1 LSCDTILYYVMGKTV
16 IKNILIVLLL
26 SSSLFANVIEYEEYF
41 QKAGNY
47 YNIPPLLLKNIATIE
62 SAGNP
67 NAIRINDNG
76 TKDYGLM
83 QINSIHL
90 RKLSAWGINEQNILN
105 PQINIFAGSYLLSE
119 HIKERGFNLQAIG
132 NYHSKTQAYKDIWLH
147 RLVIALKT
155 SS

>member
-1 LSCDTILYYVMGKTV
+1 ML
-16 IKNILIVLLL
+16 KNCFIVLLFTT
-26 SSSLFANVIEYEEYF
+26 SLLANVSEYEPYF
-41 QKAGNY
+41 QKAGSY

-83 QINSIHL
+83 QINSIHFH
-90 RKLSAWGINEQNILN
+90 RLSAWGINERNILN
-105 PQINIFAGSYLLSE
+105 PQINIFAGSWLLSE

-132 NYHSKTQAYKDIWLH
+132 NYHSKTQAYKDKWLH
-147 RLVIALKT
+147 RLIIALKT
-155 SS
+155 SP

>member
-1 LSCDTILYYVMGKTV
+1 ML
-16 IKNILIVLLL
+16 KNAVLLL
-26 SSSLFANVIEYEEYF
+26 LFSCTLIANVSQYEAYF
-41 QKAGNY
+41 QKAGSY

-83 QINSIHL
+83 QINSIHFK
-90 RKLSAWGINEQNILN
+90 RLSAWGINERNILN
-105 PQINIFAGSYLLSE
+105 PQVNIFAGSWLLSQ

-132 NYHSKTQAYKDIWLH
+132 NYHSKTQVYKEQWLH
-147 RLVIALKT
+147 RLTVALKT
-155 SS
+155 SSNN

>member
-1 LSCDTILYYVMGKTV
+1 MDGIVLKKS
-16 IKNILIVLLL
+16 IVLLL
-26 SSSLFANVIEYEEYF
+26 VSYTLFANVSNYEPYF

-47 YNIPPLLLKNIATIE
+47 YNIPPLLLKNIAAIE

-67 NAIRINDNG
+67 NAIRINENG

-83 QINSIHL
+83 QINSIHF
-90 RKLSAWGINEQNILN
+90 RRLSAWGINERNILD

-132 NYHSKTQAYKDIWLH
+132 NYHSKTQVHKEKWLH
-147 RLVIALKT
+147 RLIVALKT
-155 SS
+155 SP

>member
-1 LSCDTILYYVMGKTV
+1 MIQLYRFRKRE
-16 IKNILIVLLL
+16 NIMKKLVLLFL
-26 SSSLFANVIEYEEYF
+26 ITTVLFADITHYDTYF
-41 QKAGNY
+41 QQAGNY

-83 QINSIHL
+83 QINSIHFKEL
-90 RKLSAWGINEQNILN
+90 HKWGINENNILN
-105 PQINIFAGSYLLSE
+105 PKINIYAGSWLLSE
-119 HIKERGFNLQAIG
+119 HIRERGFNLQAIG
-132 NYHSKTQAYKDIWLH
+132 NYHSKTQVYKEKWLR
-147 RLVIALKT
+147 RLIVALKA

>member
-1 LSCDTILYYVMGKTV
+1 MFKNTVMLFLFSCTLV
-16 IKNILIVLLL
+16 
-26 SSSLFANVIEYEEYF
+26 ANVLEYEPYF
-41 QKAGNY
+41 QKAGSY

-83 QINSIHL
+83 QINSIHFK
-90 RKLSAWGINEQNILN
+90 RLSAWGINERNILN
-105 PQINIFAGSYLLSE
+105 PQVNIFAGSWLLSE

-132 NYHSKTQAYKDIWLH
+132 NYHSKTQIYKERWLR
-147 RLVIALKT
+147 RLILSLKR
-155 SS
+155 SA

>member
-1 LSCDTILYYVMGKTV
+1 MLQFDKKKGYNSMKKTIILLFLSYALY
-16 IKNILIVLLL
+16 
-26 SSSLFANVIEYEEYF
+26 ANVSTYEPYF
-41 QKAGNY
+41 QRAGNY

-62 SAGNP
+62 SSGNP
-67 NAIRINDNG
+67 NAIRINNNG

-90 RKLSAWGINEQNILN
+90 HRLSAWGINEKNILN
-105 PQINIFAGSYLLSE
+105 PQVNIFAGSYLLSE

-132 NYHSKTQAYKDIWLH
+132 NYHSKTPAYKDKWLR
-147 RLVIALKT
+147 RLIIALKT

>member
-1 LSCDTILYYVMGKTV
+1 MIRYVWMIFIFMV
-16 IKNILIVLLL
+16 ALHAHISDYNL
-26 SSSLFANVIEYEEYF
+26 YF
-41 QKAGNY
+41 QAAGSY

-83 QINSIHL
+83 QINSIHFH
-90 RKLSAWGINEQNILN
+90 RLSAWGINERNILN
-105 PQINIFAGSYLLSE
+105 PQINIFAGSWLLSE
-119 HIKERGFNLQAIG
+119 HIKEQGFNLQAIG
-132 NYHSKTQAYKDIWLH
+132 NYHSKTQVYKEKWLH
-147 RLVIALKT
+147 RLSVALKT

>member
-1 LSCDTILYYVMGKTV
+1 M
-16 IKNILIVLLL
+16 IKNMFIVLLF
-26 SSSLFANVIEYEEYF
+26 SSTLFANLSEYEEYF
-41 QKAGNY
+41 QKAGSY

-90 RKLSAWGINEQNILN
+90 RKLSVWGINERNILN
-105 PQINIFAGSYLLSE
+105 PQINIFAGSWILSE

-132 NYHSKTQAYKDIWLH
+132 NYHSKTQAYKEKWLH
-147 RLVIALKT
+147 RLIIALKT

>member
-1 LSCDTILYYVMGKTV
+1 MDGIVLKKS
-16 IKNILIVLLL
+16 IVLLL
-26 SSSLFANVIEYEEYF
+26 VSYTLFANVSNYEPYF

-47 YNIPPLLLKNIATIE
+47 YNIPPLLLKNIAVIE

-67 NAIRINDNG
+67 NAIRINENG

-83 QINSIHL
+83 QINSIHF
-90 RKLSAWGINEQNILN
+90 RRLSAWGINERNILD

-132 NYHSKTQAYKDIWLH
+132 NYHSKTQVHKEKWLH
-147 RLVIALKT
+147 RLIVALKT
-155 SS
+155 SP

>member
-1 LSCDTILYYVMGKTV
+1 MLRSLAIIVFFALSMYAKVSDY
-16 IKNILIVLLL
+16 NP
-26 SSSLFANVIEYEEYF
+26 YF
-41 QKAGNY
+41 QQAGNY

-83 QINSIHL
+83 QINSIHF
-90 RKLSAWGINEQNILN
+90 KELSRWGINENNILN
-105 PQINIFAGSYLLSE
+105 PQINIYAGSWLLSE

-132 NYHSKTQAYKDIWLH
+132 NYHSKTQVHKEKWLR
-147 RLVIALKT
+147 RLIVALKT
-155 SS
+155 SP

>member
-1 LSCDTILYYVMGKTV
+1 ML
-16 IKNILIVLLL
+16 KNCFIALLF
-26 SSSLFANVIEYEEYF
+26 STSLLANVSEYEPYF
-41 QKAGNY
+41 QKAGSY

-83 QINSIHL
+83 QINSIHFH
-90 RKLSAWGINEQNILN
+90 KLSAWGINERNILN
-105 PQINIFAGSYLLSE
+105 PQINIFAGSWLLSE

-132 NYHSKTQAYKDIWLH
+132 NYHSKTQAHKEKWLH
-147 RLVIALKT
+147 RLIIALKT
-155 SS
+155 SP

>member
-1 LSCDTILYYVMGKTV
+1 M
-16 IKNILIVLLL
+16 KNSIVLLFL
-26 SSSLFANVIEYEEYF
+26 SVTLCADVSSYEPYF

-67 NAIRINDNG
+67 NAVRINENG

-83 QINSIHL
+83 QINSVHFH
-90 RKLSAWGINEQNILN
+90 RLSAWGINERNILD

-119 HIKERGFNLQAIG
+119 HIKEKGFNLQAIG
-132 NYHSKTQAYKDIWLH
+132 NYHSKTQAHKERWLH
-147 RLVIALKT
+147 RLIVALKT
-155 SS
+155 SSKV

>member
-1 LSCDTILYYVMGKTV
+1 M
-16 IKNILIVLLL
+16 KNSIVLLFL
-26 SSSLFANVIEYEEYF
+26 SCALITNASNYESYF
-41 QKAGNY
+41 QSAGNY

-83 QINSIHL
+83 QINSIHFRQL
-90 RKLSAWGINEQNILN
+90 ATWGINERNILN
-105 PQINIFAGSYLLSE
+105 PQINIFAGSWLLSE

-132 NYHSKTQAYKDIWLH
+132 NYHSKTKVHKDIWLR

-155 SS
+155 SP

>member
-1 LSCDTILYYVMGKTV
+1 MFKKIAILFLFSCT
-16 IKNILIVLLL
+16 
-26 SSSLFANVIEYEEYF
+26 LFANVTQYEPYF
-41 QKAGNY
+41 QQAGNY

-90 RKLSAWGINEQNILN
+90 QRLSAWGINERNILN
-105 PQINIFAGSYLLSE
+105 PKINIFAGSWLLSE

-132 NYHSKTQAYKDIWLH
+132 NYHSKTQIYKERWLR
-147 RLVIALKT
+147 RLSVALKK
-155 SS
+155 SA